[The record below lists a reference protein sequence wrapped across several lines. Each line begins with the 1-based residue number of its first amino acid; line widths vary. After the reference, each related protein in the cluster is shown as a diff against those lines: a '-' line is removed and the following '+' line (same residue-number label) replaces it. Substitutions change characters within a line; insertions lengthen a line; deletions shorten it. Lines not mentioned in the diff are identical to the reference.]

1 MSKKTFPHESFR
13 EHQVVSPQCAKCGE
27 VLRDGDDIS
36 PLYDSIEE
44 AKERITDHDWT
55 LNGDHALCTDC
66 EGSDPKDIEFTFISF
81 EFETAIAVHCAVCD
95 YRLNDSD
102 HDTLYQGREEA
113 VATIWS
119 EGWERARD
127 HAFCHDHAGIAE
139 GINGLQKRTQVFEPC
154 AVCLQPDACSDY
166 AICENKQG
174 YAQDDII
181 L

>member
-13 EHQVVSPQCAKCGE
+13 DHQVVSPQCAKCGE

-66 EGSDPKDIEFTFISF
+66 EGSDPKDIEFAFTSF
-81 EFETAIAVHCAVCD
+81 EFETALAVHCAVCD

-102 HDTLYQGREEA
+102 YDTLYPGREEA
-113 VATIWS
+113 ECTAS
-119 EGWERARD
+119 NEAWEIMGD
-127 HAFCHDHAGIAE
+127 HAFCPEHTEYGKCRQA
-139 GINGLQKRTQVFEPC
+139 FEPC
-154 AVCLQPDACSDY
+154 AVCMQPDACRDY